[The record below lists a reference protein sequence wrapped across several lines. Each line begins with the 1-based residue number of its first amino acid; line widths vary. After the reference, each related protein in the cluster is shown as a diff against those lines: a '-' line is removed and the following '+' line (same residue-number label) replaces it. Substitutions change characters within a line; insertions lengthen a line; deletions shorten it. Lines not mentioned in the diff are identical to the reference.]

1 MRDVLIINYWLSKTE
16 IIKINAGMSERI
28 IKQNAGIKKPF

>member
-16 IIKINAGMSERI
+16 IIKVNAGMSERI
-28 IKQNAGIKKPF
+28 IKQNAGIKKHF